1 MRRQIRPLHGS
12 KQNKAKARNGK
23 RIVYVAVES
32 RRVRDRFERRDKK
45 LAAHMCR
52 VRSGAG
58 IACLSAKASGQLY
71 IGSGK
76 RREDRWT
83 RW

>member
-12 KQNKAKARNGK
+12 KQNKVRNGK
-23 RIVYVAVES
+23 HTVYVAVES
-32 RRVRDRFERRDKK
+32 HRVGDWFERRDEK
-45 LAAHMCR
+45 LVACVCR

-58 IACLSAKASGQLY
+58 IACLLAKASRQLY
-71 IGSGK
+71 IGSGE
-76 RREDRWT
+76 RREDGWT